1 MSRTSLAKRI
11 PLIRKC
17 IVRSGDTEVT
27 GLLCNMSVAGAYVGM
42 EPIPNVGD
50 IVSLEFLLPGNDEPV
65 VVAAQFIWRNAV
77 RRSPIHSLPV
87 GGGATFVGLGMNER
101 RRLEEMIR
109 SYIPPIR

>member
-1 MSRTSLAKRI
+1 MNRTSLAKRI

-17 IVRSGDTEVT
+17 TVRHGDTAVT

-50 IVSLEFLLPGNDEPV
+50 IVSLEFLLPGNDVPV
-65 VVAAQFIWRNAV
+65 VIDAQFIWRNAL
-77 RRSPIHSLPV
+77 RKSPIHSLPV
-87 GGGATFVGLGMNER
+87 GGGARFFGLGVSER
-101 RRLEEMIR
+101 RRLEQAIR